1 MNVIWCNTDTA
12 KFNWLY
18 NHLEDSFH
26 WKTLLLQHWSVEAR
40 LASQFRYTHSH
51 ESTQLD
57 NTLTCFST
65 VYGIGTG
72 DKRNSVDEKTCSLTK
87 NPLKFNR
94 THYKNHHVLYS
105 LYIYVLYMYYTAK
118 HVGKWRDRRREKHCQ
133 ISQRNG
139 GGGGVMFEY
148 VIFLHFDL
156 RGINFFKFETLH

>member
-40 LASQFRYTHSH
+40 LSSQFRYTHSH

-105 LYIYVLYMYYTAK
+105 LS
-118 HVGKWRDRRREKHCQ
+118 KWWGSAIVWHTGNALSAWNHGL
-133 ISQRNG
+133 INT
-139 GGGGVMFEY
+139 
-148 VIFLHFDL
+148 VIFLDFHSTKQGLALVDSWSHGL
-156 RGINFFKFETLH
+156 D